1 MSSWNMGL
9 LGAVGVTPQA
19 YEHIATI
26 SGASSSYNFNS
37 IPQTFK
43 HLEVRWSVRADY
55 PTAVA
60 GEFRLRF
67 NGDVSTTYFTHW
79 LRGDGRGTSAGV
91 INNFSGSDNN
101 IRLGEVNGTTTP
113 SQFAMGICQIP
124 NYTNTSVYKT
134 VLTLT
139 GMTNTGGSNNTE
151 RASLYSGYWGGSNSA
166 ITSIS
171 FFTDYNNVSGTRVS
185 LYGIRG

>member
-1 MSSWNMGL
+1 MSPLPFGILASAG
-9 LGAVGVTPQA
+9 GVPPA
-19 YEHIATI
+19 YEHIATV

-37 IPQTFK
+37 IPQLFK

-55 PTAVA
+55 PVAVA

-79 LRGDGRGTSAGV
+79 LRGDGRNSSTGV
-91 INNFSGSDNN
+91 VNNFSGADNN

-124 NYTNTSVYKT
+124 NYTNTNAHKT

-139 GMTNTGGSNNTE
+139 GITNIGGSNNTE
-151 RASLYSGYWGGSNSA
+151 RASLYSGYWGGSTSA

-171 FFTDYNNVSGTRVS
+171 FFTDYNNLSGTRVS